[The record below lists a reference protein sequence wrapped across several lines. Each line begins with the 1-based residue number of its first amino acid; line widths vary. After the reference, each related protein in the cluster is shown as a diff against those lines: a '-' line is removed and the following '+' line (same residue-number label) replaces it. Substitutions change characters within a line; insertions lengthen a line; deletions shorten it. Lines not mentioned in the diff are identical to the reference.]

1 MKKTFILSAFAVLL
15 LATSCGKDFVTVRH
29 NSSEPL
35 DEYFINESRMYEGL
49 IAAYDPLQWYDYFY
63 QYTSL
68 NFIYDIMADDIYCG
82 GSNEGDQPGLVKIH
96 YFTSTPTETIDVPWT
111 TSFSGINRCCH
122 VLENVDGVPGMSEET
137 KTLYKAEATVLK
149 AYYYSVLWKIYGS
162 VPYYDQNLTAPYT
175 APQLNEDEIYE
186 NIVTRLEEAIE
197 WGVLPM
203 KQDPANYGRV
213 TLAMA
218 YMLYTECVMIQNDES
233 RYAKALGYMEEIISS
248 GLYDLVDDF
257 ASIWEE
263 TGEWGMES
271 IWEINYVSENGV
283 RSWDAPIA
291 CGGSVYPVLIGIPGG
306 TDRFSD
312 GWGFSPVPESAYL
325 MYEEGDQ
332 RRDGGIYN
340 HLAVVP
346 DYMESGSARWQCE
359 GYFLL
364 KYMARNNGNH
374 GYSGDPN
381 MNHGNNQ
388 RIYRY
393 AETLLNAAE
402 LALRT
407 GGNGQEWLQKV
418 CDRAGS
424 TMDYSIDGIIDERR
438 KEFLGEGKRYFDL
451 VRTGKASTVLTAANH
466 KYRNVSWTENKRHLP
481 IPQSEIDKDPNLVQ
495 NNY

>member
-186 NIVTRLEEAIE
+186 NIVTRLEEAIH
-197 WGVLPM
+197 
-203 KQDPANYGRV
+203 RV
-213 TLAMA
+213 R
-218 YMLYTECVMIQNDES
+218 ND
-233 RYAKALGYMEEIISS
+233 
-248 GLYDLVDDF
+248 
-257 ASIWEE
+257 
-263 TGEWGMES
+263 T
-271 IWEINYVSENGV
+271 
-283 RSWDAPIA
+283 
-291 CGGSVYPVLIGIPGG
+291 
-306 TDRFSD
+306 
-312 GWGFSPVPESAYL
+312 
-325 MYEEGDQ
+325 
-332 RRDGGIYN
+332 
-340 HLAVVP
+340 
-346 DYMESGSARWQCE
+346 
-359 GYFLL
+359 
-364 KYMARNNGNH
+364 
-374 GYSGDPN
+374 
-381 MNHGNNQ
+381 
-388 RIYRY
+388 
-393 AETLLNAAE
+393 
-402 LALRT
+402 
-407 GGNGQEWLQKV
+407 
-418 CDRAGS
+418 
-424 TMDYSIDGIIDERR
+424 ERR
-438 KEFLGEGKRYFDL
+438 KPLRQGSRIHGGDNQL
-451 VRTGKASTVLTAANH
+451 RTL
-466 KYRNVSWTENKRHLP
+466 
-481 IPQSEIDKDPNLVQ
+481 
-495 NNY
+495 

>member
-1 MKKTFILSAFAVLL
+1 
-15 LATSCGKDFVTVRH
+15 
-29 NSSEPL
+29 
-35 DEYFINESRMYEGL
+35 
-49 IAAYDPLQWYDYFY
+49 
-63 QYTSL
+63 
-68 NFIYDIMADDIYCG
+68 
-82 GSNEGDQPGLVKIH
+82 
-96 YFTSTPTETIDVPWT
+96 
-111 TSFSGINRCCH
+111 
-122 VLENVDGVPGMSEET
+122 
-137 KTLYKAEATVLK
+137 
-149 AYYYSVLWKIYGS
+149 
-162 VPYYDQNLTAPYT
+162 
-175 APQLNEDEIYE
+175 
-186 NIVTRLEEAIE
+186 
-197 WGVLPM
+197 
-203 KQDPANYGRV
+203 
-213 TLAMA
+213 
-218 YMLYTECVMIQNDES
+218 
-233 RYAKALGYMEEIISS
+233 MEEIINS

-346 DYMESGSARWQCE
+346 DYIESGSARWQCE

-466 KYRNVSWTENKRHLP
+466 KYRPVSWTENKRHLP